1 MKILKILIICLS
13 LLPCYAM
20 TQNIPDNFFDN
31 INFNDT
37 SLIYSHE
44 LSTKIA
50 DYITLNQNSTQNYEQ
65 QQLAVILAV
74 DHLLELASVNFEMYK
89 FVFQFLIGGF
99 NELGMNEIVDYM
111 TRIPY
116 IESIECTDDQYNEII
131 AITESNSRVKIGNL
145 AENIS
150 GKTVLND
157 DFDLYGID
165 NEYVIVLFWSYTCP
179 HCHDI
184 LIQLKEFL
192 DNNDNFSL
200 VSVCVKGKH
209 NKIKRFVKKYKI
221 RGFFYHDGLEWN
233 SPTINDYAVTSTPSI
248 FILNNEKI
256 IVSKP
261 FDFND
266 IMNLIK

>member
-1 MKILKILIICLS
+1 MERKVGTISMGVRCPIIREG
-13 LLPCYAM
+13 
-20 TQNIPDNFFDN
+20 DN
-31 INFNDT
+31 IAELVTQSVLEAAEYEGF
-37 SLIYSHE
+37 SLR
-44 LSTKIA
+44 
-50 DYITLNQNSTQNYEQ
+50 DRD
-65 QQLAVILAV
+65 V
-74 DHLLELASVNFEMYK
+74 
-89 FVFQFLIGGF
+89 
-99 NELGMNEIVDYM
+99 
-111 TRIPY
+111 
-116 IESIECTDDQYNEII
+116 I